1 MLTRRRQNPWTRWI
15 SIWFACV
22 FAGGGGHVGW
32 TSTPVTFTRLRTYN
46 QPLPTPPHTHT
57 LLIASVMSDVLH
69 SLNKIFYIHNKV

>member
-22 FAGGGGHVGW
+22 FAGGGGGHVGW

-46 QPLPTPPHTHT
+46 QPTPPHTHT
-57 LLIASVMSDVLH
+57 PDCVRHV
-69 SLNKIFYIHNKV
+69 

>member
-22 FAGGGGHVGW
+22 FAGGGGGMLVGHQ
-32 TSTPVTFTRLRTYN
+32 RL
-46 QPLPTPPHTHT
+46 
-57 LLIASVMSDVLH
+57 SDVLN